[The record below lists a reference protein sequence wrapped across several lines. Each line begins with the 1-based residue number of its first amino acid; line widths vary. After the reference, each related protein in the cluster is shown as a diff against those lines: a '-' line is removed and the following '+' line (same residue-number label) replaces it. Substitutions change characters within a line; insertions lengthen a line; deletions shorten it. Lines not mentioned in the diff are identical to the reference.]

1 MRVYNFEGAARYLE
15 NYPIGALASDLK
27 TSAIALANAGLT
39 FDEEE
44 RRQIILETQSVI
56 YAVSEF
62 LDTIIE
68 MEVKR

>member
-1 MRVYNFEGAARYLE
+1 MLFR
-15 NYPIGALASDLK
+15 S